1 MDSNTDIHGG
11 NNQLLPN
18 ATHAVQ
24 NIIVTQEKVSDV
36 LNALRQPMESGGH
49 PQLYDMYYLSSTRP
63 VSVLNEIIR
72 KQELRMCEERLA
84 NDNILFLTGEED
96 IGLTTL
102 LAQFARQHGTN
113 CVSYFNNGLDRNL
126 LDPEYIEKDI
136 ATQLNWFVNSGRGID
151 SEEFECDNI
160 SLVTHKVMRK
170 MNMSKTPLYLVFDG
184 FDNIP
189 SERVDS
195 IRKVFEKLMW
205 SKYRFIFTG
214 NKEKINKVLPENL
227 KIQSSTQQ
235 ILPFSD
241 GDVNQYFRNIIPN
254 ITEENLAT
262 LRSISRCQAGRMDII
277 SQNYIAKGRLNEL
290 LMSDIDGFDDLYE
303 DDFHH
308 MFSEEDG
315 ETPYSFL
322 TLLAYADFPITIQ
335 LACEILDEEPSA
347 ITQLVERYKEYL
359 IIGSDKQLSIAT
371 EGFHKYLRS
380 KLSRYKNKV
389 ELEIIRVFET
399 PSYEQRYS
407 SYIPAIYKDLNQ
419 NEKLVEYL
427 SKENIHRIFVDRH
440 TQAALNEQCEYGYEA
455 CSTNVEKYA
464 GGIIRF
470 ALNKSTSR
478 EIEENRLLDYEI
490 EALLAV
496 GRYEQAIALAQNVYL
511 SEERLKSFILIARKK
526 KDIQPSDYDV
536 IKENIDMLISV
547 IDFERIPKK
556 AIELAKLLLPIDYQA
571 AIGIVDRV
579 ANSNKEAINTDRV
592 YTLMSLMSTP
602 LDSDTQDVNNR
613 DLLDV
618 KIKNGDLR
626 SFAHAAKSLFA
637 EDSTEVFLQ
646 NLATLPS
653 NSHKLHLLQMW
664 LPEHEDKENIG
675 KVVLEGIQLIMAVSD
690 TSMPRA
696 RMLTTFCR
704 SMSKMTIEEMER
716 ALTVIDS
723 LNESIKYPTL
733 DYVDSQLAIIE
744 SMHRLMPAQSLSR
757 LGDIYLYICGMKDD
771 SIRVSCLSK
780 FLGRYEYLG
789 DKRTIEREIVSSVDL
804 RKEISTCISRLLAVT
819 ACHIK
824 IVEEPIKA
832 LVCGY
837 RTMISEFI
845 CKINNSERRSC
856 AYSLAATYYVLQS
869 DPDKF
874 DVSIFFS
881 LVSNADH
888 RNSDQMEPLD
898 IFTERLLY
906 DKKLDADSLF
916 PALKRSMQVFD
927 GVEKTTL
934 RCRFYL
940 RIFRWVSK
948 HYPNDTF
955 SEMLK
960 NRILTTWKTFSH
972 PTFKIEYGFYIAK
985 ELARVSCP
993 FALELLEECDKLK
1006 KDAIITSASGL
1017 SACNEATE
1025 LYIRSLCYLIRFGLA
1040 DENNLTQFKE
1050 DVEPLLPEEERVV
1063 AWGKIA
1069 LEYYL
1074 SNDHQ
1079 QFTAICNQYLPSDYS
1094 KLSIDSQ
1101 KYAIYHNSGV
1111 LFIYGQDSFFSLI
1124 SQYDETFRNDC
1135 IDKATQFVF
1144 GKQAALSD
1152 TAIERKAF
1160 DIAFDDY
1167 KKILTLMGKSTSD
1180 EYFYHTC
1187 ESLSLSIRNGHPV
1200 HPLSTDQKRFI
1211 VSDAKRIVNDMLPSR
1226 SGIRHDGYKIACLA
1240 MMDRAIAELP
1250 TKELTRWMESIE
1262 KVDNLADQAFLYFAI
1277 GPFFNRRAD
1286 KTAFFDKGLS
1296 LAESIPS
1303 YYDKVNRLDMSI
1315 HECYENNMTD
1325 MIKGI
1330 ANNAMD
1336 SLAGNGS
1343 VEDHLHILDAVYQY
1357 SPTLAEQMLDN
1368 LDKDPARIHYKKRL
1382 LQHISSRKK
1391 LETAHKEQDSIEN
1404 LNHEEQLKFFSK
1416 QLSNLASDKAQL
1428 LDLPRLLR
1436 LTISHIYENKLNQSK
1451 NAVYF
1456 LLESLYRKQG
1466 KNRQHKE
1473 LLLNIHSTIR
1483 HNLKLVLSLAA
1494 KTKETLW
1501 RIDKTVCRS
1510 ETSAEGY
1517 VGIGDGRKGEDYIL
1531 QWVEEHASE
1540 SLFIIDPYFVPDDLR
1555 IIKRICDI
1563 NNDVAIHVLCHK
1575 RKVTPDDF
1583 TIRWH
1588 NLTDGV
1594 TNDVKIHFVYYMNKT
1609 DDGPLHDRYWI
1620 CSDMDNDEHHALKTA
1635 SVNSLGSKESSI
1647 SEIDEAM
1654 ALAAINSFNTYV
1666 YIKPRKR
1673 KDIEL
1678 VYEEIEL

>member
-1 MDSNTDIHGG
+1 MDSNNNIHGG
-11 NNQLLPN
+11 NNQILPN
-18 ATHAVQ
+18 ATHAIQ
-24 NIIVTQEKVSDV
+24 NIIVTQGSVNDV
-36 LNALRQPMESGGH
+36 LSTIRQSDEVAC
-49 PQLYDMYYLSSTRP
+49 QAQVYDMYYLSTTHPAP
-63 VSVLNEIIR
+63 VSNEIIR
-72 KQELRMCEERLA
+72 TQELRMCEERLTT
-84 NDNILFLTGEED
+84 DNILFLTGEED

-102 LAQFARQHGTN
+102 LAQFAKQHGTN

-136 ATQLNWFVNSGRGID
+136 ATQLNWFVKSGKGMNSEQI
-151 SEEFECDNI
+151 ECDNI
-160 SLVTHKVMRK
+160 SAITHNVMRK
-170 MNMSKTPLYLVFDG
+170 MNMVKSPLYLVFDG

-189 SERVDS
+189 SERIDS

-214 NKEKINKVLPENL
+214 NKEKIKKVLPENL

-241 GDVNQYFRNIIPN
+241 GDVNQYFRNIIPDL
-254 ITEENLAT
+254 TEENLTT
-262 LRSISRCQAGRMDII
+262 LRSISRCQAGRMAII

-290 LMSDIDGFDDLYE
+290 FLSNISGFDDLYE
-303 DDFHH
+303 DDFRH

-315 ETPYSFL
+315 ETPYFFL
-322 TLLAYADFPITIQ
+322 TLLAYADFPITEQ

-359 IIGSDKQLSIAT
+359 IIGSDKRLSIAT

-380 KLSRYKNKV
+380 KLSRYKSKV
-389 ELEIIRVFET
+389 ELKIIRVFET

-455 CSTNVEKYA
+455 CCTNMDKYA

-511 SEERLKSFILIARKK
+511 SEERLKSLVLIARKK
-526 KDIQPSDYDV
+526 KNIQPSDYDV

-556 AIELAKLLLPIDYQA
+556 AIELAKLLLPVDYQA

-744 SMHRLMPAQSLSR
+744 SMHRLMPEQALRR
-757 LGDIYLYICGMKDD
+757 LEDIYLYICDMKDE

-804 RKEISTCISRLLAVT
+804 RKEISTCIARLLAVT

-837 RTMISEFI
+837 RTMINEFI
-845 CKINNSERRSC
+845 DNINTAERRSC
-856 AYSLAATYYVLQS
+856 AYTLAATYYVLQS
-869 DPDKF
+869 ESEKF
-874 DVSIFFS
+874 DVTFFFS
-881 LVSNADH
+881 LVSKANF

-906 DKKLDADSLF
+906 DKKLNTDTIF
-916 PALKRSMQVFD
+916 QTLKRSMPAFD

-940 RIFRWVSK
+940 RLFRWVSE
-948 HYPNDTF
+948 HFPDDTF
-955 SEMLK
+955 SDMLK
-960 NRILTTWKTFSH
+960 QRILSTWRAINH
-972 PTFKIEYGFYIAK
+972 PTFKIEYGFFIAK

-1025 LYIRSLCYLIRFGLA
+1025 LYIRSLCYLIRFGLS
-1040 DENNLTQFKE
+1040 DESHISQFKE
-1050 DVEPLLPEEERVV
+1050 EVEPLLPDEERIV

-1069 LEYYL
+1069 LEYHL
-1074 SNDHQ
+1074 ANNHQ
-1079 QFTAICNQYLPSDYS
+1079 QFTAICNQHLPSDYS
-1094 KLSIDSQ
+1094 KMSINDQ
-1101 KYAIYHNSGV
+1101 KYAIYHNAGV
-1111 LFIYGQDSFFSLI
+1111 LFTYSQDSFFSLL

-1135 IDKATQFVF
+1135 IEEATQFVF
-1144 GKQAALSD
+1144 AKHAALAD
-1152 TAIERKAF
+1152 TTIERKAF

-1167 KKILTLMGKSTSD
+1167 KNILVLMGKSTSD

-1187 ESLSLSIRNGHPV
+1187 ESISLSIREGHPI

-1211 VSDAKRIVNDMLPSR
+1211 VSDAKRIVNATLPIQT
-1226 SGIRHDGYKIACLA
+1226 GIRHNGYKIACIALL
-1240 MMDRAIAELP
+1240 DRAISEFSS
-1250 TKELTRWMESIE
+1250 KEHAQWIDCIE
-1262 KVDNLADQAFLYFAI
+1262 KVDNLADRAFLFFNI
-1277 GPFFNRRAD
+1277 GPYFQRRPDKEAFFN
-1286 KTAFFDKGLS
+1286 KGLS

-1336 SLAGNGS
+1336 TLSGNGS
-1343 VEDHLHILDAVYQY
+1343 VEDHLHVLDAVYQY
-1357 SPTLAEQMLDN
+1357 SPALAEEMLNN

-1404 LNHEEQLKFFSK
+1404 LNHAEQLRFFSK

-1436 LTISHIYENKLNQSK
+1436 LTISHIYENKLSQSK

-1456 LLESLYRKQG
+1456 LMESLYRKQG

-1494 KTKETLW
+1494 KTKESLW
-1501 RIDKTVCRS
+1501 RIDQTVCRS

-1563 NNDVAIHVLCHK
+1563 NNDIDIHVLCHK
-1575 RKVTPDDF
+1575 RKVTPGDF

-1594 TNDVKIHFVYYMNKT
+1594 TNDVKIHFVYYKNKP

-1620 CSDMDNDEHHALKTA
+1620 CSDMDNDKHYAIKTP
-1635 SVNSLGSKESSI
+1635 SVNSIGSKESSI
-1647 SEIDEAM
+1647 SEIDEVM

-1666 YIKPRKR
+1666 YRKPRKR
-1673 KDIEL
+1673 KDMEL